1 VEMAV
6 ERVKPFADR
15 KQIAI
20 QVSLVNPGEGQGD
33 AELLE
38 FAVYNL
44 LSNAVKYS
52 PDNSVVRITAASED
66 GRARIEVRDQGAG
79 ISKQDADRIFE
90 RFYRT
95 DDAVQSD
102 KPGLGL
108 GLSIVREIS
117 RLHGGA
123 VTLES
128 KVGEGSAFTLSLPS
142 HAASHP

>member
-1 VEMAV
+1 
-6 ERVKPFADR
+6 
-15 KQIAI
+15 
-20 QVSLVNPGEGQGD
+20 
-33 AELLE
+33 
-38 FAVYNL
+38 

-52 PDNSVVRITAASED
+52 PDRSVVRITAAGEE

-95 DDAVQSD
+95 EDAARSD

-108 GLSIVREIS
+108 GLSIVREIA

-123 VTLES
+123 VTLSSE
-128 KVGEGSAFTLSLPS
+128 VGVGSAFTLTLPLLEEGGEEIKNQKS
-142 HAASHP
+142 KVKNQK